1 MCAHTTNII
10 INKEKSIIIWIGAAN
25 YQVNTRY
32 NNNTSYPNKESLSM
46 YIIPLYSQKLM
57 TINNLETPIEK
68 TSDKTM
74 KITYILT
81 EVDENPEE

>member
-1 MCAHTTNII
+1 
-10 INKEKSIIIWIGAAN
+10 
-25 YQVNTRY
+25 
-32 NNNTSYPNKESLSM
+32 
-46 YIIPLYSQKLM
+46 M

-81 EVDENPEE
+81 EVDEETPSEEENSEA